1 MAVSATDCVYEF
13 PAGDSYVAV
22 RAIVPIQRRTA
33 EDSPWI
39 CSETIKFV
47 PRDLPVKMLFG

>member
-1 MAVSATDCVYEF
+1 MAIPATGCVYEF

-22 RAIVPIQRRTA
+22 RAIVPIQRCTA

-39 CSETIKFV
+39 CGELLS
-47 PRDLPVKMLFG
+47 LFPGIYL